1 MTGKGVGWRRAGH
14 IRFKLSP
21 RRIKFKLL
29 FAPDFRVVR
38 WRRLVQPDRD
48 SAGPLECAAQLC
60 VGPFQ
65 HMDYVAVRFHRQRR
79 VGPRFPGWDAHVAQQ
94 V

>member
-1 MTGKGVGWRRAGH
+1 MTGKGVGWRWAGH

-21 RRIKFKLL
+21 RRIKFKPL

-38 WRRLVQPDRD
+38 WRGLVQPDRD

-65 HMDYVAVRFHRQRR
+65 HMDYVAVRSSTVACRARI
-79 VGPRFPGWDAHVAQQ
+79 PDWDAHVAQQ